1 MATRKSTLRETKA
14 DDRDQPAPEPQVI
27 TRGKG
32 VVHASGTSKPAAM
45 PTSTPSAGTPIAN
58 AATSSTPTASA
69 PSASTTT
76 AISQPPPSIAAKS
89 PGRSARGNVRNE
101 RQFQKFREDIR
112 STAAQKGPSE
122 RLTRIMNAALQAYP
136 GERNMWLAVAEAG
149 VATWQRSRE
158 QKRRLAA
165 GEPLSRVVATDMDH
179 RVFALQPSDKW
190 TLLIDETGKVFDPD
204 TPEHALEHREVGRI
218 VALAIPGSVTL
229 PALPHQWHAADSS
242 LDDIDTHMQSL
253 LSQPVGVLG
262 FTIHGVPAVVK
273 GDRWIDGMLEA
284 VHWLLRLLPIP
295 ETGTVD
301 IDICV
306 EQRFGPWKRGAD
318 LTPIVQE
325 MQRDLAIRNADRFS
339 RFDLRAHVIG
349 KDGHPANG
357 YVDAVA
363 FTWGSPTPASADR
376 LQRSGLLATCLLPD
390 AAKVLR
396 LAWDELRDGG
406 SMQAGIWRDL
416 VLRQQ
421 RTPDG
426 VADHLLHLLGER
438 CRRDAEL
445 WRTYLAETRQFME
458 TKGINPRE
466 LSGLVAWL
474 AEYQPPQQTV
484 PARLQLVWRTA
495 VVGAATHHG
504 QLLLEQFDEVE
515 RLSDWL
521 HDEFTAEVC
530 ELQLRRAVA
539 LTNAYRFADARAL
552 IQPWAEQPVAVPGLR
567 HHGRVWS
574 SLGQHAAFLGDYANA
589 EVCFQKALA
598 SFSRLSSP
606 TDVQAESTQTM
617 TYRAIAAM
625 DDPSAADAT
634 ALALVEHALAC
645 SVTDAIEKFSSA
657 GAGQAQWPLYL
668 LMRWALTRGS
678 ADVHRQLLAR
688 RHDWQRGTEHPW
700 QLIGLYRAILLQ
712 RATLLADARR
722 EVEATL
728 AICLAAD
735 KGPTLR
741 LIGCT
746 IGAIAQ
752 RWKIPFPHGTQELGQ
767 LRTELPAAH
776 DRLDKVAA
784 ALRKPSS
791 IKNPLSFA
799 AEILPFNFR

>member
-1 MATRKSTLRETKA
+1 MSTRRKETKTDTGGTEKSTA
-14 DDRDQPAPEPQVI
+14 VQPQVI
-27 TRGKG
+27 VRGK
-32 VVHASGTSKPAAM
+32 V
-45 PTSTPSAGTPIAN
+45 PSAPVGV
-58 AATSSTPTASA
+58 AAT
-69 PSASTTT
+69 
-76 AISQPPPSIAAKS
+76 
-89 PGRSARGNVRNE
+89 RSATADTATVTPAPDVPAQPMEPRTTSGSAQRRHVKSE
-101 RQFQKFREDIR
+101 KQFLKFREDIR
-112 STAAQKGPSE
+112 TTAAQKGPSE

-165 GEPLSRVVATDMDH
+165 GEPLSRVVATDRDH
-179 RVFALQPSDKW
+179 RVFALQPARKW

-242 LDDIDTHMQSL
+242 LDDIDTHLQSL

-262 FTIHGVPAVVK
+262 FAIHGVPAVVK

-295 ETGTVD
+295 ETGAIDVD
-301 IDICV
+301 IYV
-306 EQRFGPWKRGAD
+306 EQRFGPWQRGAD

-325 MQRDLAIRNADRFS
+325 MQRDLAIRNGTRFS
-339 RFDLRAHVIG
+339 RFNLQASVIG

-376 LQRSGLLATCLLPD
+376 LRRSGLLATCLLPD
-390 AAKVLR
+390 ATQVLR

-406 SMQAGIWRDL
+406 SVPAGVWRGL

-426 VADHLLHLLGER
+426 IADHLLHLLGET

-458 TKGINPRE
+458 TKGVNPRE

-474 AEYQPPQQTV
+474 AEYQPPQQTL

-515 RLSDWL
+515 RLSNWL
-521 HDEFTAEVC
+521 YDEFTAEVC

-539 LTNAYRFADARAL
+539 MTNAYRFSDARAL
-552 IQPWAEQPVAVPGLR
+552 VQPWAEQPVAVPGLR

-574 SLGQHAAFLGDYANA
+574 SMGQHAAFLGDYAGA
-589 EVCFQKALA
+589 EACFTRALA
-598 SFSRLSSP
+598 SFARLSDP
-606 TDVQAESTQTM
+606 TDVRAESMQTM

-625 DDPSAADAT
+625 DDPSVADAT
-634 ALALVEHALAC
+634 VQALVEQALTC
-645 SVTDAIEKFSSA
+645 SVTDAIETCSSA
-657 GAGQAQWPLYL
+657 GVGPGQWPLYL

-678 ADVHRQLLAR
+678 AEDHRQLMAR
-688 RHDWQRGTEHPW
+688 RQQWQRGTEHPW

-712 RATLLADARR
+712 RETLLADARA
-722 EVEATL
+722 ELEAAI
-728 AICLAAD
+728 AICLAND

-767 LRTELPAAH
+767 LRIELPAAH
-776 DRLDKVAA
+776 ERLDKVAA

-791 IKNPLSFA
+791 IKSPLAFA